1 MTIVFDYYTNNQRFH
16 GVVGY
21 HMCFTYTGSPVRTR
35 VEPFL
40 YTYRREDK
48 RKRITITIRRE
59 DKRRE
64 EKRREEKRRG
74 INKTYRSKCINRYI
88 NK

>member
-1 MTIVFDYYTNNQRFH
+1 MVCLTILDYLAYNERFH

-40 YTYRREDK
+40 YSEPRGEYRR
-48 RKRITITIRRE
+48 RKNNSTMYTGKGRITLEEGKLEKDLLITRERRE
-59 DKRRE
+59 
-64 EKRREEKRRG
+64 
-74 INKTYRSKCINRYI
+74 C
-88 NK
+88 

>member
-1 MTIVFDYYTNNQRFH
+1 MYLNAVFLYSNVVSMHNNIHLLYINNQRFH

-40 YTYRREDK
+40 YKIMQEEEKKKKKKKKKRQDKTRRE
-48 RKRITITIRRE
+48 R
-59 DKRRE
+59 
-64 EKRREEKRRG
+64 
-74 INKTYRSKCINRYI
+74 
-88 NK
+88 